1 MKEILLKI
9 IEELNTEKEKLQ
21 IDIDN
26 KKDEI
31 QEIGNQKYQMEVD
44 LMNLE
49 KDKFDIEKKAK
60 EYQIAIKICE
70 ELSEL
75 VREEE

>member
-60 EYQIAIKICE
+60 EYQIAIKICD

-75 VREEE
+75 VREGE

>member
-9 IEELNTEKEKLQ
+9 IEDLNTEKENLQ